1 MSFGTLVSGTAVTDS
16 QATFVINI
24 LCPECPD
31 QVAVGP
37 AQPIILFGWLV
48 PTLPP
53 THTNI
58 TS

>member
-37 AQPIILFGWLV
+37 AQPIILFG
-48 PTLPP
+48 
-53 THTNI
+53 
-58 TS
+58 